1 MSISTYTGTG
11 SKATVGHGLG
21 VVPTCMIVKRLNGTF
36 SWQVYHSSVGN
47 TKFLSLDNALTA
59 TTRSTVWN
67 NTTPTSSVFSIG
79 TDGAVNASGGTY
91 VAYCFNP
98 SQFISIGSYTNN
110 NNANGPFVP
119 TVNSLGIPIQPT
131 WIIAKTLASASWIM
145 IDNKRI
151 GYNVDN
157 NNLLA
162 DTTVVENTADKVDI
176 VTGGFKLRTNLD
188 PNYSTSTTVYMAIG
202 TPIIDTDG
210 RIIAGR

>member
-1 MSISTYTGTG
+1 M
-11 SKATVGHGLG
+11 VLG
-21 VVPTCMIVKRLNGTF
+21 VAPELV
-36 SWQVYHSSVGN
+36 VYKNRDAAVYWLAYH
-47 TKFLSLDNALTA
+47 KDLTA
-59 TTRSTVWN
+59 DRYMFLNASTASADANVFN
-67 NTTPTSSVFSIG
+67 DTYPTSTNLVLG
-79 TDGAVNASGGTY
+79 TDIGINSNTVDY
-91 VAYCFNP
+91 VYMAFAP

-110 NNANGPFVP
+110 NNADGPFVS
-119 TVNSLGIPIQPT
+119 TVNSLGVPIQPV
-131 WIIAKTLASASWIM
+131 WIMAKTNADASWII

-162 DTTVVENTADKVDI
+162 DTTVVESTADKMDI

-188 PNYSTSTTVYMAIG
+188 PNYLTATTVYIAIG